1 MSDINR
7 RAYADMYGPTTGD
20 RVRLGDSDLS
30 RLEGIRE
37 AGSLISA
44 LGPDRCPLCGATP
57 EDQHLNKECDGNIEE
72 IISAAGTETK
82 KIQNLKSEL
91 ADTVAKLHEENKRY
105 ETSQPSLIESL
116 EAIDKA
122 IREISP
128 SLSDKRAKYSELI
141 EKRNEVQNALNL
153 IKSIGELEERRK
165 AIDDIV
171 EGQPNSGNTI
181 TDLSA
186 SILNDFSILLEGILQ
201 AWTFPDSERV
211 HFAKESN
218 DIVISGKPRG
228 SRGKGM
234 RSITHTAFTL
244 GLMKFTEEQNLPHPG
259 FTVIDTPL
267 LAYREPEGEEDDL
280 SGTAVQEKFYEYL
293 SGWESRQ
300 VIILE
305 NVDPPDFVKNNDQT
319 TFFSKNPDLG
329 RYGFLPY
336 IERAVEN

>member
-1 MSDINR
+1 M
-7 RAYADMYGPTTGD
+7 
-20 RVRLGDSDLS
+20 
-30 RLEGIRE
+30 
-37 AGSLISA
+37 
-44 LGPDRCPLCGATP
+44 
-57 EDQHLNKECDGNIEE
+57 
-72 IISAAGTETK
+72 
-82 KIQNLKSEL
+82 
-91 ADTVAKLHEENKRY
+91 HEENKRY

-293 SGWESRQ
+293 SGWELRQ